1 MKLTSK
7 QSDSFIARKH
17 ENAALAAGEPV
28 ERNSGTSPPP
38 FPKDPAQTPA
48 ADTDLF
54 LRTGEEPSGV
64 VGEPPSEL
72 AEGGGGGEALK
83 GKGRVMPVGEGGR
96 SQEKP
101 ASREQQ
107 GHHRLLTNPREPG
120 KGQRKR
126 PKRSRDARFEG
137 VPVPHL
143 VKQRKYQKED
153 REELKEPTKSDDYVL
168 EKLFKKSGNHLLLFS
183 ILFKYNSRCD
193 RDPDS
198 CKIWI
203 PFINP
208 LGNPN

>member
-1 MKLTSK
+1 M
-7 QSDSFIARKH
+7 
-17 ENAALAAGEPV
+17 
-28 ERNSGTSPPP
+28 
-38 FPKDPAQTPA
+38 
-48 ADTDLF
+48 
-54 LRTGEEPSGV
+54 
-64 VGEPPSEL
+64 VGEPPSQP
-72 AEGGGGGEALK
+72 GGGGGGALK
-83 GKGRVMPVGEGGR
+83 GKGRAMPVGEGGV
-96 SQEKP
+96 SQERP

-107 GHHRLLTNPREPG
+107 GHQRLLAHPKEPSSAPEPG

-143 VKQRKYQKED
+143 VKQRKHQKED
-153 REELKEPTKSDDYVL
+153 REELQEPTKSDDYVL
-168 EKLFKKSGNHLLLFS
+168 EKLFKKSGNFLLFS
-183 ILFKYNSRCD
+183 ILFKNNSKCD